1 MALFRR
7 PLAAAFSLLL
17 LTAAPP
23 AAAETVTTR
32 HQGTPLRGELRQA
45 PERPLSQGVVLM
57 VHGTKG
63 HSGMPIIRKAADRF
77 KAHGWSSL
85 AVTLSLGRPERTGFM
100 PCDGVHDHRHADA
113 VAEIGVWIDWLADRG
128 AGPVVLLGH
137 SRGGNQ
143 AAWYAAERA
152 GSAVDATVLLAPMT
166 WDPERAATGYKE
178 RFSTPLPPLLAEAR
192 EKRPEAVMQAPGF
205 LHCDGPTRVTAR
217 AFTSYYGDDRRK
229 DTPTLLPKIE
239 VPTLVLV
246 GEADQRVP
254 DLAGRVQG
262 LPETESRETRV
273 LKGTGHRFQ
282 GRLATVIDR
291 ATAFLEGH
299 GIAADSRD

>member
-7 PLAAAFSLLL
+7 PLAAACSLLL
-17 LTAAPP
+17 LAALP

-32 HQGTPLRGELRQA
+32 HDGTPLRGELRQA
-45 PERPLSQGVVLM
+45 PERPLSAGVVLM

-77 KAHGWSSL
+77 KARGWSSL
-85 AVTLSLGRPERTGFM
+85 AVTLSLGRPERSGFM

-113 VAEIGVWIDWLADRG
+113 VAEIGAWLDWLADRG

-166 WDPERAATGYKE
+166 WDPERAAAGYKE
-178 RFSTPLPPLLAEAR
+178 RFGTPLPPLLAEAR
-192 EKRPEAVMQAPGF
+192 EKQSDAVMEVPGF

-229 DTPTLLPKIE
+229 DTPTLLPEIE
-239 VPTLVLV
+239 VPTLVMV
-246 GEADQRVP
+246 GESDQRVP
-254 DLAGRVQG
+254 DLARRLPG
-262 LPETESRETRV
+262 LPQAGPRETV
-273 LKGTGHRFQ
+273 ILEGTGHRFRKQ
-282 GRLATVIDR
+282 LTTAIDR
-291 ATAFLEGH
+291 AAAFLAEH
-299 GIAADSRD
+299 GVGAGPDD